1 MSLQPQPSSA
11 FSLRQ
16 ITVSGEDRRAASRHA
31 VDANA
36 EVSLLKLGTVLQC
49 KLLDLSLGGCCLRT
63 PHQFTAG
70 IKVLMELVLRVR
82 GSVLRLN
89 GVSQWTDR
97 KHLIGVRFVDMNA
110 RRTELLQ
117 LLIEDVEYDNK
128 RTAEKELPPE
138 MQVLNAI
145 AFHFEANEADIETQ
159 ELPTEAI
166 EIPPTQNALQ
176 PSAVLLLPLP
186 AALPALWSEI
196 KKPVAQ
202 TLPNITTAK
211 ETRERLAQLL
221 TQRKQQ
227 RYDVD
232 SKATVYLVNIGV
244 RLSGRIQDLSPGG
257 CRIRTDERFSV
268 GIYVRAEVDFY
279 LEGLPFR
286 LPGVTQAIYDK
297 HTIGV
302 RFLDMS
308 ERKREQLHML
318 IEELKEIA
326 ECEREISE
334 LEAKEANDFRQ
345 AS

>member
-1 MSLQPQPSSA
+1 MSVQPQQSASTALQLSSVTG
-11 FSLRQ
+11 R
-16 ITVSGEDRRAASRHA
+16 DRRAVQRHT
-31 VDANA
+31 VDAQA
-36 EVSLLKLGTVLQC
+36 DVSLLKMGTNIHC

-63 PHQFTAG
+63 PQQFSAG

-89 GVSQWTDR
+89 GVSQWTDK
-97 KHLIGVRFVDMNA
+97 KHLVGVRFVDMNA

-117 LLIEDVEYDNK
+117 LLIEEVEYDNK
-128 RTAEKELPPE
+128 RKIQNELPPE
-138 MQVLNAI
+138 IHETIPVASDFVENHAEPELTVLPPEPAK
-145 AFHFEANEADIETQ
+145 
-159 ELPTEAI
+159 LPSA
-166 EIPPTQNALQ
+166 PAQMQ
-176 PSAVLLLPLP
+176 PSTSLTIAAP
-186 AALPALWSEI
+186 APMADTRKAPA
-196 KKPVAQ
+196 KADPG
-202 TLPNITTAK
+202 ITREEA
-211 ETRERLAQLL
+211 RERLEQLL
-221 TQRKQQ
+221 ALRRHK

-232 SKATVYLVNIGV
+232 SKAVIYLVNIGV
-244 RLSGRIQDLSPGG
+244 RVMGRIQDLSPGG

-268 GIYVRAEVDFY
+268 GIYVRAEVDFH

-297 HTIGV
+297 HTIGI

-308 ERKREQLHML
+308 ERKREQLSML

-334 LEAKEANDFRQ
+334 LEEKDANDFRR